1 MNMFKVNTEEGW
13 KEFLTFE
20 AAKAFAEK
28 LSWDTIKSVAIHCPD
43 GRVIEVDVN
52 K

>member
-1 MNMFKVNTEEGW
+1 MKAFMINTDEGW
-13 KEFLTFE
+13 QEFITFE

-28 LSWDTIKSVAIHCPD
+28 LSWEDNKPINIHCPD
-43 GRVIEVDVN
+43 GKVITIDIN